1 MTDFSNYSNTQTQ
14 TDFDPPNQS
23 ADDTFANNNSST
35 MSDNQTIGTQVQDNQ
50 MVSNSNLQTSQGQA
64 KGKPSKQTINDF
76 VKSKKSLHS
85 RIKKAYL
92 KRIAEDIDK
101 GRKSNVDI
109 NKFIF
114 DLLEMGLS
122 EYEK

>member
-1 MTDFSNYSNTQTQ
+1 
-14 TDFDPPNQS
+14 
-23 ADDTFANNNSST
+23 
-35 MSDNQTIGTQVQDNQ
+35 MSDNQTSTEQTQDNQ
-50 MVSNSNLQTSQGQA
+50 IVTTGNPQTSQGQA

-85 RIKKAYL
+85 RIKKACL

-114 DLLEMGLS
+114 DLLDLGLK